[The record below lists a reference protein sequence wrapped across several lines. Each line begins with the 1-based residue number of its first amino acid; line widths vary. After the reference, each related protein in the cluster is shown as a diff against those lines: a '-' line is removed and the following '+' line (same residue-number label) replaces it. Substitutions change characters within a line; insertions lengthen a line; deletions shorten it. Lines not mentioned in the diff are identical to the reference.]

1 VNSFKAKLLK
11 QKQDRESKMAGA
23 VGTNPND
30 SIISSG
36 NTASTSNLNNARN
49 KAKYGANGGSTTA
62 TNQYSRE
69 TPAKKGFF
77 GSVIDQSTNNLASTA
92 TKLQRPGMTSHKSSH
107 SAIKMSSSTIG
118 GKAQQSAP

>member
-1 VNSFKAKLLK
+1 
-11 QKQDRESKMAGA
+11 MAGA

-49 KAKYGANGGSTTA
+49 KAKYGGGNGGSTTA
-62 TNQYSRE
+62 SNAYSRE

-77 GSVIDQSTNNLASTA
+77 GSVIDQSTNNLAST
-92 TKLQRPGMTSHKSSH
+92 PG
-107 SAIKMSSSTIG
+107 
-118 GKAQQSAP
+118 

>member
-1 VNSFKAKLLK
+1 
-11 QKQDRESKMAGA
+11 MAGA
-23 VGTNPND
+23 VGVNPND

-49 KAKYGANGGSTTA
+49 KAKYGAANGGSTTA
-62 TNQYSRE
+62 SNAYSRE

-77 GSVIDQSTNNLASTA
+77 GSVIDQSTNNLASTPG

-107 SAIKMSSSTIG
+107 SAIKMSSGIIG
-118 GKAQQSAP
+118 GKVQQSAPQIGRVNNTTATK